1 MEGKNLNEIFK
12 TDPSFQGG
20 YLKVYE
26 RNANVDMKIVE
37 RNIIDMVGKEPSSI
51 EKVHFKILV
60 RGKTR
65 PSNRDNIFDEKP
77 QPFLSPKSKEDPEQ
91 NPEVIRIELM
101 SDNDPF
107 FQYVHE

>member
-1 MEGKNLNEIFK
+1 
-12 TDPSFQGG
+12 
-20 YLKVYE
+20 
-26 RNANVDMKIVE
+26 MKIVE

-65 PSNRDNIFDEKP
+65 PSNREQIFDDKGP
-77 QPFLSPKSKEDPEQ
+77 QPFLTPKSKEDPEQ